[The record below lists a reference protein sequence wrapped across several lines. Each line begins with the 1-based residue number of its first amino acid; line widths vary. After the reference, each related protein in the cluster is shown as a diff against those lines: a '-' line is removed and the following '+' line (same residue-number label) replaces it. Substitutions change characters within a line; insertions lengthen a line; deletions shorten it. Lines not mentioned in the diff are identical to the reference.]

1 MEARVS
7 ARENAGKSRRE
18 KGTGSVF
25 LRADGLWAYAANL
38 GIDPTTGKRQRRVL
52 YARTKAALK
61 RKIADVAAVGGG
73 AVRARRVKEP
83 GTVGGYLERWL
94 DETIKPNRARATFAL
109 YQGILANHVT
119 PIIGNAPIA
128 TFGPDEVAEFYKKLR
143 DAGTGASVMNSASR
157 ILHAAFEARH
167 KRSGAENPF
176 DRIERPRYHAKEVR
190 PFTAAEA
197 ARFLEAARESPIEPL
212 FALCLTAGLRIGE
225 ALAIRWTDVDLVART
240 VTIERA
246 LTDVS
251 GYIEIG
257 RTKTTR
263 SRRVVPLSGI
273 AIDAI
278 TRRRELW
285 ASEGHGSALV
295 ISGPSGKAL
304 RPSFVRSKYLEPILA
319 KAKLKG
325 TIHGLRHA
333 FSTLLAEAGTPLK
346 TISTTMGHA
355 KSSITLDTYQHTDPS
370 AQRAAI
376 DRLEMLLAKSANRS
390 TIGST
395 QD

>member
-1 MEARVS
+1 MEARASEATV
-7 ARENAGKSRRE
+7 AGRPRRE
-18 KGTGSVF
+18 KGTGSLF
-25 LRADGLWAYAANL
+25 LRADGLWTYSANL
-38 GIDPTTGKRQRRVL
+38 GIDPTTGKRNRRVL
-52 YARTKAALK
+52 YAKTKAALK
-61 RKIADVAAVGGG
+61 RKIADISAVGGG
-73 AVRARRVKEP
+73 VVRPRRQKEP
-83 GTVGGYLERWL
+83 GTVGAFLERWL
-94 DETIKPNRARATFAL
+94 NETIKPNRARATFAL
-109 YQGILANHVT
+109 YEGIIAKHVT

-128 TFGPDEVAEFYKKLR
+128 TFGPDEVAELYKRLR
-143 DAGTGASVMNSASR
+143 EAGTGASVMNSASR

-167 KRSGAENPF
+167 KRNGASNPF
-176 DRIERPRYHAKEVR
+176 DRIERPRHHAKEVR
-190 PFTAAEA
+190 PFTASEA
-197 ARFLEAARESPIEPL
+197 ARFLDVARESPIEPL

-225 ALAIRWTDVDLVART
+225 ALAIRWSDIDLDART

-273 AIDAI
+273 AIDALK
-278 TRRRELW
+278 RRRELW
-285 ASEGHGSALV
+285 AFEGHGSDLV
-295 ISGPSGKAL
+295 ITGPSGKAL
-304 RPSFVRSKYLEPILA
+304 RPSFVRTRYLQPILS

-355 KSSITLDTYQHTDPS
+355 KSSITLDTYQHTDPT

-376 DRLEMLLAKSANRS
+376 DRLEMLLAKSDGHSNRP
-390 TIGST
+390 
-395 QD
+395 